1 MAHWR
6 GQVWVDPARSQ
17 LLDSGGLARVKRDKH
32 WNRILVGRDQLLL
45 LASVGDP
52 LCEPLDEIG
61 LVRCKLLLFPAEA
74 ATEEVVGETAQAPA
88 ALYQSKQI
96 KQGFLEEL
104 SHLLLQFFGA
114 SSGGI
119 DSTPSSAAPPIS
131 SSTKFCA
138 APFLD

>member
-1 MAHWR
+1 M
-6 GQVWVDPARSQ
+6 
-17 LLDSGGLARVKRDKH
+17 LLV
-32 WNRILVGRDQLLL
+32 
-45 LASVGDP
+45 SVGDP

-61 LVRCKLLLFPAEA
+61 LVGCELLLFPAEA

-88 ALYQSKQI
+88 ALCQFKQI

-131 SSTKFCA
+131 SSRIFWA
-138 APFLD
+138 APF